1 MVHGGGLEA
10 ISKKNLVPLGK
21 SPMTNETYVLIGE
34 RPKFRVVILSE
45 SATCQ
50 KKEISYLKVGHFWPY
65 GQNRPTWAS
74 DISGYKHTNI
84 DVKCLLE
91 SPYLPLQ
98 NEILHFYVAYI

>member
-1 MVHGGGLEA
+1 MSFIMVCVHLVALHKE
-10 ISKKNLVPLGK
+10 KK
-21 SPMTNETYVLIGE
+21 SDH
-34 RPKFRVVILSE
+34 
-45 SATCQ
+45 
-50 KKEISYLKVGHFWPY
+50 LKVGHFWPY

-74 DISGYKHTNI
+74 DISGCKHTNS

>member
-1 MVHGGGLEA
+1 MSGHRLFFKLT
-10 ISKKNLVPLGK
+10 SN
-21 SPMTNETYVLIGE
+21 
-34 RPKFRVVILSE
+34 F
-45 SATCQ
+45 
-50 KKEISYLKVGHFWPY
+50 GHFWPY

-74 DISGYKHTNI
+74 DISGYKHTNL

>member
-1 MVHGGGLEA
+1 MFSKSWRHVVYHGMCTSCRFAQG
-10 ISKKNLVPLGK
+10 KK
-21 SPMTNETYVLIGE
+21 SDH
-34 RPKFRVVILSE
+34 
-45 SATCQ
+45 
-50 KKEISYLKVGHFWPY
+50 LKVGHFWPH

-74 DISGYKHTNI
+74 DISGCKHTNS